1 MFATKSGKGGKALF
15 TLEQDGNDGVFK
27 LTGELDISNA
37 KEIVELL
44 GPVAKQQGDLRLDL
58 SGLSF
63 IDSSGIH
70 AIVKVSKEMT
80 GSRRLLLASPSPT
93 VARAL
98 RLVRVDT
105 FPNVEIVEEAA
116 ST

>member
-1 MFATKSGKGGKALF
+1 ALV
-15 TLEQDGNDGVFK
+15 TREQDGDDGLFK
-27 LTGELDISNA
+27 LTAELYISNA
-37 KEIVELL
+37 TEIFERLD
-44 GPVAKQQGDLRLDL
+44 PIAKQQGGLRLDL

-98 RLVRVDT
+98 RLVRLDP
-105 FPNVEIVEEAA
+105 FPNVDIVEEAA

>member
-1 MFATKSGKGGKALF
+1 
-15 TLEQDGNDGVFK
+15 
-27 LTGELDISNA
+27 
-37 KEIVELL
+37 
-44 GPVAKQQGDLRLDL
+44 
-58 SGLSF
+58 
-63 IDSSGIH
+63 
-70 AIVKVSKEMT
+70 VSKEMT

>member
-1 MFATKSGKGGKALF
+1 MLREELPHHFARVDVAADLAQDLF
-15 TLEQDGNDGVFK
+15 DARDGF
-27 LTGELDISNA
+27 ER
-37 KEIVELL
+37 L
-44 GPVAKQQGDLRLDL
+44 GPIAKQQGDLRLDL
-58 SGLSF
+58 SELSF

>member
-1 MFATKSGKGGKALF
+1 M
-15 TLEQDGNDGVFK
+15 
-27 LTGELDISNA
+27 SNA
-37 KEIVELL
+37 GDIVELL
-44 GPVAKQQGDLRLDL
+44 GPIAKQQGDLHLDL

-80 GSRRLLLASPSPT
+80 GSRRLLLVSPSPP

-105 FPNVEIVEEAA
+105 FPNVQIVEEAA

>member
-1 MFATKSGKGGKALF
+1 MGVRTSGKGGALF
-15 TLEQDGNDGVFK
+15 NLEQDGEAGIFK

-37 KEIVELL
+37 TEVVERL
-44 GPVAKQQGDLRLDL
+44 GPIAKQQGDLRLDL

-70 AIVKVSKEMT
+70 AIVKLSKEMT
-80 GSRRLLLASPSPT
+80 GSRRLLLASPSPA